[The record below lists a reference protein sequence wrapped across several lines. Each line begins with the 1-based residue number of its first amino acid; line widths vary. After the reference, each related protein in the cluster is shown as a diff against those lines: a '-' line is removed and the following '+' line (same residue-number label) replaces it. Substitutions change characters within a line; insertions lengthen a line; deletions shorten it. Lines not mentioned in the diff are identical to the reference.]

1 MILNQIVYI
10 KSKCLFQLHGN
21 QMAQTHK
28 HVLNVKLP
36 IKIHP
41 KRVEIRRNE
50 QVETASNGFGFRFK
64 YNFQIK

>member
-1 MILNQIVYI
+1 MILIQIVYI

-36 IKIHP
+36 KINE
-41 KRVEIRRNE
+41 KVEIRRNE

-64 YNFQIK
+64 YDFQIK